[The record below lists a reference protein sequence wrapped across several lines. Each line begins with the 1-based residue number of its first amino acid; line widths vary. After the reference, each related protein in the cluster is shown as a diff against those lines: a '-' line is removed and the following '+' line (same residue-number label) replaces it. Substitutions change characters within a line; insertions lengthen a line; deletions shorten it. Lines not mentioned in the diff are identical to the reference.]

1 MKKFILFLLMGLPAF
16 AGEEN
21 NKPTAL
27 QMALVEM
34 VAPSATPVVA
44 PAVAPAVET
53 LVAPKVAPEMKTRKE
68 QVSLSSEMKAVK
80 KAVEPRGW
88 HPKVKIGFTLIA
100 LGVILVVLGLG
111 FVGGL
116 SAFIG
121 LLFTIVG
128 LLHTY

>member
-27 QMALVEM
+27 QMAPVEK
-34 VAPSATPVVA
+34 VTPSTAPS
-44 PAVAPAVET
+44 VAPAVET
-53 LVAPKVAPEMKTRKE
+53 LVSPKIAPEMKTRKE
-68 QVSLSSEMKAVK
+68 QVSLSSEVKAVK

-88 HPKVKIGFTLIA
+88 HPKVKIGFTLLA

-121 LLFTIVG
+121 LLFTIAG

>member
-27 QMALVEM
+27 QMAPVEK
-34 VAPSATPVVA
+34 VTASTTPVVA
-44 PAVAPAVET
+44 PTVAPAVET
-53 LVAPKVAPEMKTRKE
+53 LVAPKKAKFTPSS
-68 QVSLSSEMKAVK
+68 QVKAVK

-121 LLFTIVG
+121 LLFTIAG

>member
-27 QMALVEM
+27 QMALVEK
-34 VAPSATPVVA
+34 VTPSTAPS
-44 PAVAPAVET
+44 VAPAVET

-68 QVSLSSEMKAVK
+68 QVSLSSEVKAVK

-88 HPKVKIGFTLIA
+88 HPKVKIGFTLLA

-121 LLFTIVG
+121 LLFTIAG

>member
-1 MKKFILFLLMGLPAF
+1 MKKFILFLVMGLPAF

-27 QMALVEM
+27 QMAPVEKLSP
-34 VAPSATPVVA
+34 VAAPS
-44 PAVAPAVET
+44 VAPAVET

-68 QVSLSSEMKAVK
+68 QVSLSSEVKAVK
-80 KAVEPRGW
+80 KAVEPRRW
-88 HPKVKIGFTLIA
+88 HPQLKIGFTLIA

>member
-27 QMALVEM
+27 QMAPVEK
-34 VAPSATPVVA
+34 VAPSTAH
-44 PAVAPAVET
+44 AVAPAVET
-53 LVAPKVAPEMKTRKE
+53 LVAPTVAPEMKTQKE
-68 QVSLSSEMKAVK
+68 QVSHSTEVKAVK

-88 HPKVKIGFTLIA
+88 HPKVKIGFTLLA

-121 LLFTIVG
+121 LLFTIAG

>member
-1 MKKFILFLLMGLPAF
+1 
-16 AGEEN
+16 
-21 NKPTAL
+21 
-27 QMALVEM
+27 
-34 VAPSATPVVA
+34 
-44 PAVAPAVET
+44 VET

-68 QVSLSSEMKAVK
+68 QVSLSSEVKAVK

>member
-27 QMALVEM
+27 QMAPVEKLSP
-34 VAPSATPVVA
+34 VTTPF
-44 PAVAPAVET
+44 VAPAVET

-68 QVSLSSEMKAVK
+68 QVSRILEVKAVK

-88 HPKVKIGFTLIA
+88 HPQLKIGFTLIA

-116 SAFIG
+116 SAFFG

>member
-27 QMALVEM
+27 QMAPDEKLSPVTT
-34 VAPSATPVVA
+34 PS
-44 PAVAPAVET
+44 VAPAVET
-53 LVAPKVAPEMKTRKE
+53 LVAPKVAPEMKARKE
-68 QVSLSSEMKAVK
+68 QVSLSTEVKAVK

-88 HPKVKIGFTLIA
+88 HPKVKIGFTLLA
-100 LGVILVVLGLG
+100 LGVVLVVLGLG

-121 LLFTIVG
+121 LLFTIAG

>member
-27 QMALVEM
+27 QMAPVEK
-34 VAPSATPVVA
+34 VAPSTA

-53 LVAPKVAPEMKTRKE
+53 LVAPTVAPEMKTQKE
-68 QVSLSSEMKAVK
+68 QVSHSTEVKAVK

-88 HPKVKIGFTLIA
+88 HPKVKIGFTLLA

-121 LLFTIVG
+121 LLFTIAG

>member
-27 QMALVEM
+27 QMAPVEK
-34 VAPSATPVVA
+34 VAPSTTPS
-44 PAVAPAVET
+44 VAPAVET
-53 LVAPKVAPEMKTRKE
+53 LVAPKVAPEMKARKE
-68 QVSLSSEMKAVK
+68 QVSLSTEVKAVK

-88 HPKVKIGFTLIA
+88 HPKVKIGFTLLA

-121 LLFTIVG
+121 LLFTIAG

>member
-27 QMALVEM
+27 QMAPVEK
-34 VAPSATPVVA
+34 VAPSTAPVVA
-44 PAVAPAVET
+44 PKFAPKVET

-68 QVSLSSEMKAVK
+68 QVSPSSEV

-88 HPKVKIGFTLIA
+88 HPKVKIGFTLLA

>member
-1 MKKFILFLLMGLPAF
+1 MKKFILFLLMGLPAI

-27 QMALVEM
+27 QMAPVEQ
-34 VAPSATPVVA
+34 VTPSTAPS
-44 PAVAPAVET
+44 VAPAVET
-53 LVAPKVAPEMKTRKE
+53 LVSPKIAPEMKTRKE
-68 QVSLSSEMKAVK
+68 QVSLSSEVKAVK

-88 HPKVKIGFTLIA
+88 HPKLKIGFTLLA

-121 LLFTIVG
+121 LLFTIAG

>member
-27 QMALVEM
+27 QMAPVEKLSP
-34 VAPSATPVVA
+34 ATTPS
-44 PAVAPAVET
+44 VAPAVET

-68 QVSLSSEMKAVK
+68 QVSLSTEVKAVK

-88 HPKVKIGFTLIA
+88 HPKVKIGFTLLA

-121 LLFTIVG
+121 LLFTIAG

>member
-27 QMALVEM
+27 QMAPVEKLSP
-34 VAPSATPVVA
+34 VAAPS
-44 PAVAPAVET
+44 VAPAVET

-68 QVSLSSEMKAVK
+68 QVSLSSEVKAVK
-80 KAVEPRGW
+80 KAVEPRRW
-88 HPKVKIGFTLIA
+88 HPQLKIGFTLIA
-100 LGVILVVLGLG
+100 LGVILVVLGLS

>member
-27 QMALVEM
+27 QMAPVEKLSP
-34 VAPSATPVVA
+34 VTTPS
-44 PAVAPAVET
+44 VAPAVET

-68 QVSLSSEMKAVK
+68 QVSLSTEVKAVK

-88 HPKVKIGFTLIA
+88 HPQLKIGFTLIA

-116 SAFIG
+116 SAFFG

>member
-1 MKKFILFLLMGLPAF
+1 MKKFILFLVMGLPAF

-27 QMALVEM
+27 QMAPVEKLSP
-34 VAPSATPVVA
+34 VAAPS
-44 PAVAPAVET
+44 VAPAVET

-68 QVSLSSEMKAVK
+68 QVSLSSEVKAVK

-88 HPKVKIGFTLIA
+88 HPQLKIGFTLIA

-116 SAFIG
+116 SAFFG

>member
-1 MKKFILFLLMGLPAF
+1 MKKFILLLLMGLPAF

-27 QMALVEM
+27 QMAPVEK
-34 VAPSATPVVA
+34 VTPSATPVA
-44 PAVAPAVET
+44 AHKFAPAVET
-53 LVAPKVAPEMKTRKE
+53 LVSPKVAPEMKTRKE
-68 QVSLSSEMKAVK
+68 QVSLSSEVKAVK

-88 HPKVKIGFTLIA
+88 HPKLKIGFTLIA

-121 LLFTIVG
+121 LLFTIAG

>member
-27 QMALVEM
+27 QMAPVEQ
-34 VAPSATPVVA
+34 VAPSTA
-44 PAVAPAVET
+44 PSVAPAVET
-53 LVAPKVAPEMKTRKE
+53 LVSPKVAPEMKTRKE
-68 QVSLSSEMKAVK
+68 QVSLSSEVKAVK

-88 HPKVKIGFTLIA
+88 HPKVKIGFTLLA

-121 LLFTIVG
+121 LLFTIAG

>member
-27 QMALVEM
+27 QMAPVEK
-34 VAPSATPVVA
+34 VALSSAPV
-44 PAVAPAVET
+44 VAPAVET
-53 LVAPKVAPEMKTRKE
+53 LVAPKVALEMKTRKE
-68 QVSLSSEMKAVK
+68 QVSLSTEVKAVK

-88 HPKVKIGFTLIA
+88 HPKVKIGFTLLA

-121 LLFTIVG
+121 LLFTIAG

>member
-1 MKKFILFLLMGLPAF
+1 MKKFILFLVMGLPAF

-27 QMALVEM
+27 QMAPVEKLSP
-34 VAPSATPVVA
+34 VAAPS
-44 PAVAPAVET
+44 VAPAVET

-68 QVSLSSEMKAVK
+68 QVSLSTEVKAVK

>member
-27 QMALVEM
+27 QMALVEK
-34 VAPSATPVVA
+34 VTPSTAPS
-44 PAVAPAVET
+44 VAPAVET
-53 LVAPKVAPEMKTRKE
+53 LVSPKVAPEMKTRKE
-68 QVSLSSEMKAVK
+68 QVSLSSEVKAVK

-88 HPKVKIGFTLIA
+88 HPKVKIGFTLLA

-121 LLFTIVG
+121 LLFTIAG